1 MAKRHSDIS
10 PVFFMPLFMS
20 IFVPLFELGVGYG
33 DGVLQLDEREVV
45 NALLVLLLYPR
56 FCFFLTKAEAEIS
69 QSIGEYASE
78 VFDGFGLF
86 RSGRGC
92 CWCLGHSLG
101 LMRGLNSEAS
111 RGELVFKGI
120 EVRFCAL

>member
-1 MAKRHSDIS
+1 
-10 PVFFMPLFMS
+10 MS
-20 IFVPLFELGVGYG
+20 LFVPLFDLGVGYG

-56 FCFFLTKAEAEIS
+56 FCFFRAEAEPQVA
-69 QSIGEYASE
+69 QSVGKNATE

-92 CWCLGHSLG
+92 CWCFGHSLG
-101 LMRGLNSEAS
+101 LMRGLNSGAS